1 MGFIILFLTM
11 FSLEAKLRNE
21 NAKATRVKKRTPAVV
36 YGKDITSTSISVDVS
51 EFLKLFRQA
60 WQNHVVTLT
69 LEWKEHPVL
78 IHEVVRHP
86 VTHDFLHV
94 DFLVIDMKADTYVDI
109 PVVLTGTSPAVLEW
123 CQIQQYLFNV
133 EVKCKPK
140 DIIDSLEI
148 DISALTHAGQVL
160 HVSDIIVD
168 AKKHTITNNPEE
180 PVVAVHEIKEQ
191 VEEEVAPETPI
202 AEAEETQTEKE
213 WEE

>member
-1 MGFIILFLTM
+1 M
-11 FSLEAKLRNE
+11 FSLEAKLRTDT
-21 NAKATRVKKRTPAVV
+21 AKATRAVKRTPAVV
-36 YGKDITSTSISVDVS
+36 YGKDVPSTRISVDVS

-69 LEWKEHPVL
+69 LDGKEHPVL

-94 DFLVIDMKADTYVDI
+94 DFLVIDMKADTFVDI
-109 PVVLTGTSPAVLEW
+109 PVTLIGTSPAVIEG
-123 CQIQQYLFNV
+123 CQIQQYLFTV

-140 DIIDSLEI
+140 DIVDRLEI
-148 DISALTHAGQVL
+148 DISSLMHAWQIL
-160 HVSDIIVD
+160 HVSDIILD
-168 AKKHTITNNPEE
+168 TKKLTITNNAEE

-191 VEEEVAPETPI
+191 IIEEEVTEAPVEW
-202 AEAEETQTEKE
+202 AAEEGSETK